1 MSDRKVWTL
10 DTFQEFL
17 YQQSRHELNKLK
29 YFATVHKIP
38 RSLSIIGEGTFYE
51 WFKSIFTMRDEDIED
66 SYGEDALQYLRFQ
79 RYVIGYLMFVMVICI
94 SVVLPLN
101 FMGGLQ
107 GSKQDFDSKKL
118 VNHSNKSKIAVS
130 SRVFFFLLLCD
141 RKTK

>member
-1 MSDRKVWTL
+1 MYFIFPKMCPICEHRLSCYKHSWAISRLSDWKVWTL
-10 DTFQEFL
+10 HTFKEFL
-17 YQQSRHELNKLK
+17 YQQSRHKLNKLK

-107 GSKQDFDSKKL
+107 G
-118 VNHSNKSKIAVS
+118 KI
-130 SRVFFFLLLCD
+130 
-141 RKTK
+141 

>member
-1 MSDRKVWTL
+1 MYFIFPKMCPICEHRLCCYKHSWAISRLSDRKVWTL

-17 YQQSRHELNKLK
+17 YQQSRHKLNKLK

-107 GSKQDFDSKKL
+107 G
-118 VNHSNKSKIAVS
+118 KI
-130 SRVFFFLLLCD
+130 
-141 RKTK
+141 

>member
-1 MSDRKVWTL
+1 MPAGIYRGRVLFFYKAFNCGHYQSAGFIRGRVLFEEIRQTL
-10 DTFQEFL
+10 DTVQEIL
-17 YQQSRHELNKLK
+17 YQQSRHKLNKLK
-29 YFATVHKIP
+29 YFATVHKIS

-107 GSKQDFDSKKL
+107 G
-118 VNHSNKSKIAVS
+118 KI
-130 SRVFFFLLLCD
+130 
-141 RKTK
+141 

>member
-1 MSDRKVWTL
+1 M
-10 DTFQEFL
+10 
-17 YQQSRHELNKLK
+17 YQQSRHKLNKLK

-107 GSKQDFDSKKL
+107 G
-118 VNHSNKSKIAVS
+118 KI
-130 SRVFFFLLLCD
+130 
-141 RKTK
+141 